1 VAALGEQLMVAAVLD
16 HAAVLQHQDLVGVD
30 HGREAVRD
38 DQRGAPGGQA
48 PERRFSPKWPRVA
61 AATSIAMVANGA
73 GLDSTRPRPTWQHVR
88 TMAASFETTTAG
100 LEERQRVIEVLR
112 RREHELRAR
121 GLTRLALFGST
132 ARGDLGP
139 KSDVDLLI
147 EVDPECRFGLFAF
160 LDLKDDLARLLS
172 RPVDLAFADAMRPRL
187 RAAVL
192 QDAVEVF

>member
-1 VAALGEQLMVAAVLD
+1 
-16 HAAVLQHQDLVGVD
+16 
-30 HGREAVRD
+30 
-38 DQRGAPGGQA
+38 
-48 PERRFSPKWPRVA
+48 
-61 AATSIAMVANGA
+61 
-73 GLDSTRPRPTWQHVR
+73 
-88 TMAASFETTTAG
+88 MAASFETTTAG

-192 QDAVEVF
+192 VEDEAERERISVGVARRALEVAPVVALRSE